1 MEELTKAQKG
11 RIAIRIFK
19 TTADA
24 LALRGYYKPS
34 GRSGQTLE
42 ESLKSLSP
50 EIYGTMNDH
59 RIIELKGLEYVMDRL
74 PRGIEECSRIIL
86 TAEENFDET
95 AFEKIIPSKR
105 RRISYRVSDR
115 EMSFII
121 TRGMSEIYD
130 ILTHLTFLNIEAHKI
145 KNQMMDEKGRFTPE
159 WEHLEESVKNENISA
174 TSLDRAIW
182 NLSIILGRTFTETK
196 DTYNYMEKAR
206 KENNS
211 NNGLFKTI
219 HSLGYRALKD
229 DSVREDMLMISFT
242 PSLRDLIG
250 RHKYGRAWAGM
261 VKKRL
266 YDSGLHMRPVHII
279 SANMHSVMNSLFS
292 YAALKPEGIGDNKNL
307 YDFITETR
315 TYRDKVKS
323 FALDHGLTELLD
335 TTGFY
340 IDCQIIDTEKING
353 IPLHPD
359 IRIDKSGERPVII
372 VMDYAFGSQAY
383 EVMEELL
390 SPLNVDE
397 KMIHFN
403 YQSISIMGKAG
414 ILPGQK
420 GDIMLASA
428 HVFEGNPH
436 NYIVNNDLSRDD
448 FDGSIPVYTGPIVT
462 VLGTS
467 LQNRDV
473 LDRFQKTSWKAIGL
487 EMEGGHYHRA
497 INASII
503 RGHIPADTK
512 VRYAYYASD
521 NPLISGQ
528 TLSSGPLGEEGI
540 KPTYM
545 ITKVILEK
553 IFAKK
558 AG

>member
-1 MEELTKAQKG
+1 LEELTKAQKG
-11 RIAIRIFK
+11 RIAIRTFK

-50 EIYGTMNDH
+50 DIYGTMNDH

-86 TAEENFDET
+86 TAEENFEET

-105 RRISYRVSDR
+105 RRISYRVSEK

-145 KNQMMDEKGRFTPE
+145 KNQMKDETGRLTPE
-159 WEHLEESVKNENISA
+159 WELLEKNAGSDEITGSD
-174 TSLDRAIW
+174 LDRAIW
-182 NLSIILGRTFTETK
+182 NLSIILGRTFNETK
-196 DTYNYMEKAR
+196 ETYTYMESER
-206 KENNS
+206 KNNKT
-211 NNGLFKTI
+211 NNGLFKI
-219 HSLGYRALKD
+219 IYNLGCRALKD
-229 DSVREDMLMISFT
+229 DTVREDMLMISFT

-250 RHKYGRAWAGM
+250 RHKYGRTWATM

-266 YDSGLHMRPVHII
+266 YDSGLHIRPVHII
-279 SANMHSVMNSLFS
+279 SANMHSVMNSLYS
-292 YAALKPEGIGDNKNL
+292 YAALNSKDIVNDKNL
-307 YDFITETR
+307 YNFIAETR
-315 TYRDKVKS
+315 GFKDEVKN

-340 IDCQIIDTEKING
+340 IDCQIIDTVKING

-359 IRIDKSGERPVII
+359 IKINKTGERPVII

-390 SPLNVDE
+390 SPLHIDE
-397 KMIHFN
+397 KVVHFN

-414 ILPGQK
+414 ILPGRK

-436 NYIVNNDLSRDD
+436 NYIVNNDLSEDD

-473 LDRFQKTSWKAIGL
+473 LDRFQTTSWKAIGL

-497 INASII
+497 ISASII

-545 ITKVILEK
+545 ITRVILEK
-553 IFAKK
+553 IFAEKTD
-558 AG
+558 

>member
-1 MEELTKAQKG
+1 MKELTKAQKG
-11 RIAIRIFK
+11 RIAIRTFK

-42 ESLKSLSP
+42 ESLKALSP
-50 EIYGTMNDH
+50 EIYGTMNDP
-59 RIIELKGLEYVMDRL
+59 RIIELKGLEYIIDRL

-86 TAEENFDET
+86 TSEENFAGT
-95 AFEKIIPSKR
+95 SFEKIIPLKR
-105 RRISYRVSDR
+105 RRVSFRVSEK

-145 KNQMMDEKGRFTPE
+145 KNQMKDETGRLTPE
-159 WEHLEESVKNENISA
+159 WELLEENVKTDEI
-174 TSLDRAIW
+174 TGPELDRALW
-182 NLSIILGRTFTETK
+182 NLSIILGRTFNETWEAYTNLNNTRK
-196 DTYNYMEKAR
+196 NEKA
-206 KENNS
+206 
-211 NNGLFKTI
+211 NNGLFKI
-219 HSLGYRALKD
+219 IYNLGYRALKD
-229 DSVREDMLMISFT
+229 ATVREDMLMISFT

-250 RHKYGRAWAGM
+250 RHKYGRSWAEM
-261 VKKRL
+261 VKKTL
-266 YDSGLHMRPVHII
+266 CSLGLIDRPIHVI
-279 SANMHSVMNSLFS
+279 SANMHSVINSLYS
-292 YAALKPEGIGDNKNL
+292 YAALNSKGIGKEENL

-315 TYRDKVKS
+315 AHRDEVKK
-323 FALDHGLTELLD
+323 FALNHGLTELLD
-335 TTGFY
+335 TSGFH
-340 IDCQIIDTEKING
+340 IDCQIIDLEKAAG
-353 IPLHPD
+353 IPIHPD
-359 IRIDKSGERPVII
+359 IKINKNGSNPVII
-372 VMDYAFGSQAY
+372 VMDYAFGAQAY
-383 EVMEELL
+383 ETMEELL
-390 SPLNVDE
+390 SPVHIEDKTIYL
-397 KMIHFN
+397 N

-414 ILPGQK
+414 ILPGKK

-436 NYIVNNDLSRDD
+436 NYIVNNDLTKDD
-448 FDGSIPVYTGPIVT
+448 FDESIPVYTGPIVT

-467 LQNRDV
+467 LQNKDV
-473 LDRFQKTSWKAIGL
+473 LERFQTTSWKAIGL

-528 TLSSGPLGEEGI
+528 TLSSGSLGEEGI

-553 IFAKK
+553 IFA
-558 AG
+558 

>member
-1 MEELTKAQKG
+1 LEELTKAQKG
-11 RIAIRIFK
+11 RIAIRTFK

-42 ESLKSLSP
+42 ESLKALSP
-50 EIYGTMNDH
+50 EIYGTMNDQ

-74 PRGIEECSRIIL
+74 PKGIESCSRIIL
-86 TAEENFDET
+86 TAEENFDNT

-105 RRISYRVSDR
+105 RRSSYRVSEK
-115 EMSFII
+115 EMSFTI

-145 KNQMMDEKGRFTPE
+145 KNQMKDETGEITSE
-159 WEHLEESVKNENISA
+159 WELLEKHADNEKLQG
-174 TSLDRAIW
+174 TELDRALW
-182 NLSIILGRTFTETK
+182 NLGMILGRTFNETRE
-196 DTYNYMEKAR
+196 TYHNMENAR
-206 KENNS
+206 AKNGTS
-211 NNGLFKTI
+211 NGLFKI
-219 HSLGYRALKD
+219 ICSLGNRAFKD
-229 DSVREDMLMISFT
+229 ATVKEDMLLISFT

-250 RHKYGRAWAGM
+250 RHKYGRAWAELIKG
-261 VKKRL
+261 RL
-266 YDSGLHMRPVHII
+266 YNLGINDRPIHII
-279 SANMHSVMNSLFS
+279 SANMHSVMNSIYS
-292 YAALKPEGIGDNKNL
+292 YAALKSEAATQDKNF
-307 YDFITETR
+307 YDFISSTR
-315 TYRDKVKS
+315 GYGDTVKEY
-323 FALDHGLTELLD
+323 ALGHGLTEILD
-335 TTGFY
+335 DSGFY
-340 IDCQIIDTEKING
+340 IDCQIIDTALING
-353 IPLHPD
+353 IPLHPE
-359 IRIDKSGERPVII
+359 ININSNAGEKPVII

-390 SPLNVDE
+390 TPYQHNDE
-397 KMIHFN
+397 LIYLN

-420 GDIMLASA
+420 GDIMLATA
-428 HVFEGNPH
+428 HIFEGNPH
-436 NYIVNNDLSRDD
+436 NYIVNNDLTKDD
-448 FDGSIPVYTGPIVT
+448 FEGSIPVYTGPIVT

-473 LDRFQKTSWKAIGL
+473 LERFQTTSWKAIGL

-497 INASII
+497 ISASII
-503 RGHIPADTK
+503 RGHIPAETK

-545 ITKVILEK
+545 ITKIILEK
-553 IFAKK
+553 IFIE
-558 AG
+558 

>member
-1 MEELTKAQKG
+1 MKELTKAQKG
-11 RIAIRIFK
+11 RIAIRTFK

-42 ESLKSLSP
+42 ESLKALSP
-50 EIYGTMNDH
+50 EIYGTMNDS
-59 RIIELKGLEYVMDRL
+59 RIIELKGLEYIVDRL
-74 PRGIEECSRIIL
+74 PRGIEECSRIVL
-86 TAEENFDET
+86 TSEENFAGT
-95 AFEKIIPSKR
+95 SFEKIIPLKR
-105 RRISYRVSDR
+105 RRVSFRVSEK

-145 KNQMMDEKGRFTPE
+145 KNQMKDETGRLTPE
-159 WEHLEESVKNENISA
+159 WELLEKNVKTDEI
-174 TSLDRAIW
+174 TGPELDRALW
-182 NLSIILGRTFTETK
+182 NLSIILGRTFNETWEAYTNLNNTRK
-196 DTYNYMEKAR
+196 NEKA
-206 KENNS
+206 
-211 NNGLFKTI
+211 NNGLFKI
-219 HSLGYRALKD
+219 IYNLGYRALKD
-229 DSVREDMLMISFT
+229 ATVREDMLMISFT

-250 RHKYGRAWAGM
+250 RHKYGRSWAEM
-261 VKKRL
+261 VKKTL
-266 YDSGLHMRPVHII
+266 CNLGLIDRPIHVI
-279 SANMHSVMNSLFS
+279 SANMHSVINSLYS
-292 YAALKPEGIGDNKNL
+292 YAALNSKGIGKEENL

-315 TYRDKVKS
+315 AHRDEVKK
-323 FALDHGLTELLD
+323 FALNHGLTELLD
-335 TTGFY
+335 TSGFH
-340 IDCQIIDTEKING
+340 IDCQIIDLEKAAG
-353 IPLHPD
+353 IPIHPD
-359 IRIDKSGERPVII
+359 IKINKNGSNPVII
-372 VMDYAFGSQAY
+372 VMDYAFGAQAY
-383 EVMEELL
+383 ETMEELL
-390 SPLNVDE
+390 SPVHIEDKTIYL
-397 KMIHFN
+397 N

-414 ILPGQK
+414 ILPGKK

-436 NYIVNNDLSRDD
+436 NYIVNNDLTKDD
-448 FDGSIPVYTGPIVT
+448 FDESIPVYTGPIVT

-467 LQNRDV
+467 LQNKDV
-473 LDRFQKTSWKAIGL
+473 LERFQTTSWKAIGL

-528 TLSSGPLGEEGI
+528 TLSSGSLGEEGI

-553 IFAKK
+553 IFA
-558 AG
+558 

>member
-1 MEELTKAQKG
+1 MKELTKAQKG
-11 RIAIRIFK
+11 RIAIRTFK
-19 TTADA
+19 TTVDA

-42 ESLKSLSP
+42 ESLKALSP
-50 EIYGTMNDH
+50 EIYGTMNDP

-74 PRGIEECSRIIL
+74 PRGIEECSRIVL
-86 TAEENFDET
+86 TSEENFAGT
-95 AFEKIIPSKR
+95 SFEKIIPSKR
-105 RRISYRVSDR
+105 RRVSYRVSEK

-145 KNQMMDEKGRFTPE
+145 KNQMKDETGRLTPE
-159 WEHLEESVKNENISA
+159 WELLEKNIEKEEI
-174 TSLDRAIW
+174 TGPDLDKALW
-182 NLSIILGRTFTETK
+182 NLSIILGRTFNETREAY
-196 DTYNYMEKAR
+196 TYLNSMRKNEKA
-206 KENNS
+206 
-211 NNGLFKTI
+211 NNGLFKI
-219 HSLGYRALKD
+219 IYNLGYRALKD
-229 DSVREDMLMISFT
+229 ATIREDMLMISFT

-250 RHKYGRAWAGM
+250 RHKYGRSWAEMIKKILCDLGM
-261 VKKRL
+261 K
-266 YDSGLHMRPVHII
+266 DRPIHII
-279 SANMHSVMNSLFS
+279 SANMHSVINSLYS
-292 YAALKPEGIGDNKNL
+292 YAALNPKGIGEGKNL
-307 YDFITETR
+307 YDFIAETR
-315 TYRDKVKS
+315 EYRDEVKK
-323 FALDHGLTELLD
+323 FALSHGLYELLD
-335 TTGFY
+335 TSGFY
-340 IDCQIIDTEKING
+340 IDCQIIDLEKING
-353 IPLHPD
+353 IPIHPD
-359 IRIDKSGERPVII
+359 IKLNKEKNNPVII
-372 VMDYAFGSQAY
+372 VMDYAFGAQAY
-383 EVMEELL
+383 EIMEELL
-390 SPLNVDE
+390 SPMQFED
-397 KMIHFN
+397 KTICFN

-414 ILPGQK
+414 ILPGKK

-436 NYIVNNDLSRDD
+436 NYIVNNDLVKDD
-448 FDGSIPVYTGPIVT
+448 FDESIPVYTGPIVT

-467 LQNRDV
+467 LQNKDV
-473 LDRFQKTSWKAIGL
+473 LERFQATSWRAIGL

-553 IFAKK
+553 IFA
-558 AG
+558 